1 MCACSRRCSVGVQ
14 HGAAWSHD
22 KSKHVMFCHISE
34 VEFTASHS
42 HLFISTIPH
51 SHSVSGPLRAP
62 FRTTSGLDSF
72 CGICRQPMWGS
83 VYGIFIRHSRI
94 LNLRIISLFFKHLL
108 LQWPF
113 SPFLSIYCHKEP
125 LMQVPFLDTK
135 GIVPED
141 MLEWDQKRY
150 LLDFLAIEHGNF
162 LETNVAQYWG
172 LSSRLS
178 EIPHSSVQER
188 ATTIAAFYA
197 KNAEKP
203 HSYSHV
209 PVQCAPAVK
218 TATQPTS
225 RVVNTFLR
233 FSMPAAI
240 VAAHSGSFSSSNGS
254 LLGQFPG
261 HFAVSGQ
268 VQENKGGALL
278 QHLQHTPYNVQMPCN
293 ISSSSCTAIS
303 VDYAENCS
311 LNCLNAA
318 ASAPPALHLTPTPHT
333 SLFVSSQASSGL
345 TQSHHPLHPSH
356 GATFK
361 ENSTLPAASVYSAE
375 NRTLSADFCTNVD
388 QQARQVD
395 PTFQAPTHTS
405 NALLNSPTQQS
416 PEVIVPLCKVVKN
429 TTSGIPETHI
439 QQNNPIIFTQQNSL
453 LSTGFTALT
462 PLCTVSENVQS
473 IPSVPTCS
481 VAVGAH
487 SSMTDSEQHNTLPF
501 TSQNIPPASL
511 PICHISP
518 YHSSSLQ
525 AQGSILHL
533 LQPNTPPSSSQTS
546 HPGILTSPQLNSPI
560 PTTSF
565 ASLLK
570 NAEQS
575 TPTILAP
582 IHSPYIE
589 RYNQQ
594 QHSSHDPSTVN
605 ARKNKQHLVPIL
617 STKPSVSASN
627 PTTVARNNQKSQLQP
642 ITTATDSLADQNGVV
657 TGVESKDSMPSNTVM
672 ALNEVFGAHSPPLI
686 TFNLYWDGDGDGE
699 NWDFFEESDDDIA
712 ATIAHDDDQFHAATP
727 SNKRRSD

>member
-1 MCACSRRCSVGVQ
+1 MQVDDIESINVCHSSRIERIEEELRSCPRGLHCKDEVDVASTSLLITLPMWRACVWATSLADRPNKAGKME
-14 HGAAWSHD
+14 GAAQ
-22 KSKHVMFCHISE
+22 
-34 VEFTASHS
+34 
-42 HLFISTIPH
+42 L
-51 SHSVSGPLRAP
+51 VSNMVLPGRMT
-62 FRTTSGLDSF
+62 R
-72 CGICRQPMWGS
+72 
-83 VYGIFIRHSRI
+83 
-94 LNLRIISLFFKHLL
+94 
-108 LQWPF
+108 
-113 SPFLSIYCHKEP
+113 EP

-162 LETNVAQYWG
+162 LETNVAQ
-172 LSSRLS
+172 
-178 EIPHSSVQER
+178 IPHSSVQER

-318 ASAPPALHLTPTPHT
+318 ASAPPALHLTQP
-333 SLFVSSQASSGL
+333 
-345 TQSHHPLHPSH
+345 
-356 GATFK
+356 
-361 ENSTLPAASVYSAE
+361 
-375 NRTLSADFCTNVD
+375 
-388 QQARQVD
+388 
-395 PTFQAPTHTS
+395 
-405 NALLNSPTQQS
+405 PTQ
-416 PEVIVPLCKVVKN
+416 VVN
-429 TTSGIPETHI
+429 NIPGTSITT
-439 QQNNPIIFTQQNSL
+439 
-453 LSTGFTALT
+453 
-462 PLCTVSENVQS
+462 
-473 IPSVPTCS
+473 PSV
-481 VAVGAH
+481 
-487 SSMTDSEQHNTLPF
+487 TD
-501 TSQNIPPASL
+501 
-511 PICHISP
+511 
-518 YHSSSLQ
+518 
-525 AQGSILHL
+525 
-533 LQPNTPPSSSQTS
+533 
-546 HPGILTSPQLNSPI
+546 
-560 PTTSF
+560 
-565 ASLLK
+565 
-570 NAEQS
+570 
-575 TPTILAP
+575 
-582 IHSPYIE
+582 
-589 RYNQQ
+589 
-594 QHSSHDPSTVN
+594 HSSHDPSTVN

-642 ITTATDSLADQNGVV
+642 VTTATDSLADQNGVV

-672 ALNEVFGAHSPPLI
+672 ALNEVFGAHSSSSYHIQSPSHKLDSPHNDSIASTSHSSKHAKANHHNTSSFEESFVPCSVSLKQQNLKTNAKAMLHI
-686 TFNLYWDGDGDGE
+686 TSFYTQHTSTPHNSFKNKSRFKNQFDPISDLYWDGDGDGE